1 MLEPGIPVM
10 EVVSDQSFGE
20 TDDSRLPFTKTSTAS
35 ADDPLINAN
44 TMTPA
49 AAIDILALLIAVSL
63 RVNAFAVNQPSRR
76 QSRER

>member
-1 MLEPGIPVM
+1 
-10 EVVSDQSFGE
+10 
-20 TDDSRLPFTKTSTAS
+20 LPFTKTSTAS

-49 AAIDILALLIAVSL
+49 AAIDILALLIAASL
-63 RVNAFAVNQPSRR
+63 RVNVFAVNQPSRR